1 MNAQPFRIL
10 VVDDDAAVRATYRH
24 ILQPAPSELGG
35 LEALITG
42 NKVET
47 EPESLFQVVAADQG
61 ETAATLQ
68 REALEQG
75 RCFQLAF
82 IDMRMPPGWDGMRT
96 AVALRAQDPA
106 IFIVIATAFTDYDVN
121 QLQNALGHDVVMLR
135 KPFNQEEVFQLART
149 LCQSWATRQRLEA
162 VTAELEQRV
171 EARTAELNQRILQ
184 QQALT
189 EIASRFIEQR
199 GIDTLDDAVAWSLAR
214 IGRVLDVD
222 ACSLFRLNPG
232 AAQFSLIHEWT
243 ALGVK
248 PLVSELETLSHVDV
262 SPAYARLLR
271 GESFS
276 FLHLHDLPDEMGKLR
291 AGLQGHFESCLAV
304 PVEIDGRLSGFLAI
318 GLVQPKAAWDAQQD
332 QLLRTT
338 GHIIAR
344 ALEAHDASRKI
355 LENQALLSATEH
367 AAHIGNWQLD
377 AQTLRAD
384 WDDEVRR
391 IVGIGPDQ
399 AVGPDLLA
407 RLVDP
412 ADWPALEASLR
423 SALEQGTS
431 HRLEYRIC
439 RPVGDVRWVQ
449 CWAEAQQD
457 ADGRV
462 LRLVGM
468 LQDITE
474 FHQSNERLH
483 RLTEA
488 VEKGPASVVITD
500 KNGIIE
506 YVNRRFMEVTG
517 YSAEEAIGQNPRIL
531 KSGSTPAALYEEM
544 WRTLLAGRIWQGE
557 LENRR
562 KDGSLYWEKTIIQSI
577 PDDQGN
583 VSCFM
588 AINQDISETRRTV
601 QVLRESQDKF
611 ATLVQNIPGMVY
623 RCALD
628 EHWTIQFMSDFIETL
643 SGYPVADFVDNRVRS
658 YASIIHPDDVALVD
672 QGVRA
677 AVTAHQPH
685 VLEYRICHADGS
697 VRWVHERGQATQD
710 ADGQV
715 AWLDGVIT
723 DITQRKQAETILR
736 QSEQRLRQSEARYR
750 SIVETADEGIWQV
763 DPQWRTTY
771 VNQRM
776 EELLACS
783 PGGMLGRP
791 IGDFLDAG
799 ERDRIGA
806 LKLNREHGLR
816 ETHDFDFRRDDG
828 GVLHALVSAAP
839 DLDEY
844 GTFRGATAMVTDIS
858 PRKRFEATLAAT
870 AEFVSRPGG
879 TEFCAALVEHAART
893 LGLDYMHLARLQ
905 PGGQRVETEA
915 AWLDG
920 RAIANWGYD
929 LADTPCSEV
938 IKVSHRLI
946 ATGVQARY
954 PKDADLGKVGAE
966 GYVGE
971 PVIDAAGTV
980 LGLIVGITHSPMQHT
995 EMIQANLR
1003 ILAARAAAEWQQRQA
1018 LQALQGE
1025 RDTSRN
1031 ILQTAQAIIVAL
1043 DRDGRIT
1050 LINRMGCELL
1060 GYSEAELLGQ
1070 DWFATCLP
1078 ADSDV
1083 EAVRQAFRKQQA
1095 EDLAGSEYFEN
1106 PVRTR
1111 SGEERLIAWH
1121 NSSIHANDGGV
1132 IGGMSAGL
1140 DITERRQAD
1149 QALREEREKLR
1160 FILDLVPIGIWLQD
1174 SSGKMSFVNQA
1185 FCQAVGIP
1193 ESSFLSV
1200 PHYAELIPAEFR
1212 QQCLASDVKAL
1223 ASDGVSDNI
1232 QRLPFVDGR
1241 IHDLRVIKAVKRDAQ
1256 GRPLALVGLSLDIT
1270 DELAQQ
1276 QALRDSEIKFHTMLD
1291 WTHDVEY
1298 WLAPDGRFHYL
1309 TPSIERVTGYPV
1321 SAFIEDPDLINRIVH
1336 AADRKHWQAHL
1347 RQAPSVPERGVV
1359 VEINLRIEHR
1369 NGTSI
1374 WVSHT
1379 CRSVFDDQGVNL
1391 GRRVTLRDIS
1401 ARKAAEEQ
1409 IRHLAYF
1416 DPLTGLPNRRLLMDR
1431 LGHALVTSQRRRQF
1445 GALMILDLDHFKAL
1459 NDTLGHDVGDLLLI
1473 EVAQRMQ
1480 ASVRHKDTVSRLG
1493 GDEYV
1498 VILED
1503 LGPDEQLAA
1512 QQAEV
1517 VAEKVRA
1524 ALAQHYFLSGQEHEH
1539 HSAASIGLTLFD
1551 GTVQSAKTIL
1561 KQADVALYQAKD
1573 GGRNTV
1579 RFFNPAMQ
1587 AAIDARTAME
1597 KALRRGLEK
1606 GELQL
1611 YYQPQ
1616 VNQHGRLIGAEAL
1629 LRWLPP
1635 DADPIPPTL
1644 FIPLAESTG
1653 LIIPIGQWVFDQT
1666 FAELKSW
1673 ETQADKTGL
1682 QLSVNVSASQFHQPD
1697 FVAQIRDSLLR
1708 SGADPARLK
1717 LELTESAVLLNI
1729 DESIQHMHA
1738 LRKLGIAFALDDF
1751 GTGYSSL
1758 SYLKRLP
1765 LDQVKIDQSF
1775 VRDLSHDP
1783 NDAAI
1788 VRAILA
1794 MSHSLGLKV
1803 IAEGVETEAQRDF
1816 LIKNGCT
1823 DFQGFLFGKPL
1834 PMQHWVR

>member
-291 AGLQGHFESCLAV
+291 AGLQGHIESCLAV

-723 DITQRKQAETILR
+723 DITQRK
-736 QSEQRLRQSEARYR
+736 
-750 SIVETADEGIWQV
+750 
-763 DPQWRTTY
+763 
-771 VNQRM
+771 
-776 EELLACS
+776 
-783 PGGMLGRP
+783 
-791 IGDFLDAG
+791 
-799 ERDRIGA
+799 
-806 LKLNREHGLR
+806 
-816 ETHDFDFRRDDG
+816 
-828 GVLHALVSAAP
+828 
-839 DLDEY
+839 
-844 GTFRGATAMVTDIS
+844 
-858 PRKRFEATLAAT
+858 RFEATLAAT

-1083 EAVRQAFRKQQA
+1083 EAVRQAFRKQLA

-1682 QLSVNVSASQFHQPD
+1682 QLSVNVSARQFHQPD

>member
-723 DITQRKQAETILR
+723 DITQ
-736 QSEQRLRQSEARYR
+736 
-750 SIVETADEGIWQV
+750 
-763 DPQWRTTY
+763 
-771 VNQRM
+771 
-776 EELLACS
+776 
-783 PGGMLGRP
+783 
-791 IGDFLDAG
+791 
-799 ERDRIGA
+799 
-806 LKLNREHGLR
+806 
-816 ETHDFDFRRDDG
+816 
-828 GVLHALVSAAP
+828 
-839 DLDEY
+839 
-844 GTFRGATAMVTDIS
+844 
-858 PRKRFEATLAAT
+858 RKRFEATLAAT